1 MQKIE
6 DITLEND
13 LNNCEIYC
21 VKNNINGKYY
31 IGQALCFTG
40 SNNNKW
46 GTNGRWKSHL
56 REALNSNNQDHCILL
71 NNAIRKYGKS
81 NFEVSTLKKC
91 HRDELDENEIHY
103 IEQFNS
109 IKPFGYNIKAGG
121 YKSKLSEDTI
131 LKMKEAHMGH
141 EHSEDTKEK
150 IGKSQ
155 IGNRRSSMKR
165 RNPEDNDLPKYII
178 CSRDNNIIKR
188 YIICGFPVGIDQA
201 EYLPDIRF
209 SVAKYGSKEIALQNA
224 IEHLNQLKKQYEH
237 INLDIKENKD
247 ASEILS
253 ITQKKENIFKDKLP
267 EYIFPIIEENKIKGY
282 YVDNVMN
289 NKNKK
294 YLKREFIDKTNRW
307 NLDQAK
313 KFVDILKYINEH
325 NVDLK
330 LLDSNDLDINDVNKS
345 FYEKYYLP
353 KYFNV
358 LRKKGNIEGFVIN
371 GYPDD
376 KYKDGKFKRE
386 FQLKGR
392 TMDEAYEEGIDY
404 LENLKLGI
412 KM

>member
-13 LNNCEIYC
+13 LNNGEIYC

-141 EHSEDTKEK
+141 EHSEDTKGK

-155 IGNRRSSMKR
+155 IGNRRNTMKR
-165 RNPEDNDLPKYII
+165 RNPEDDDLPKYII

-188 YIICGFPVGIDQA
+188 YIICGFPIGIDQA
-201 EYLPDIRF
+201 EYLP
-209 SVAKYGSKEIALQNA
+209 SVSFTISKYGSKEIALQNA

-237 INLDIKENKD
+237 IYLDIKENKD
-247 ASEILS
+247 TSEILS

-267 EYIFPIIEENKIKGY
+267 EYIYPIIEENKIKGY
-282 YVDNVMN
+282 YVDNIMN

-294 YLKREFIDKTNRW
+294 YSKREFIDKTNRW

-313 KFVDILKYINEH
+313 KFVDILNYINEH

-330 LLDSNDLDINDVNKS
+330 FLDSNDLDINDVNKS

-358 LRKKGNIEGFVIN
+358 LRKKSNIEGFVIN

-392 TMDEAYEEGIDY
+392 TMNEAYEEGIDY

>member
-13 LNNCEIYC
+13 LNNGEIYC
-21 VKNNINGKYY
+21 VKNNINGKHY

-155 IGNRRSSMKR
+155 IGNRRNTMKR
-165 RNPEDNDLPKYII
+165 RNPEDNDLPKYIL
-178 CSRDNNIIKR
+178 CLRKDNIIKG
-188 YIICGFPVGIDQA
+188 YCINCFPIGIDQA
-201 EYLPDIRF
+201 EYLP
-209 SVAKYGSKEIALQNA
+209 SVSFTISKYGSKEIALQNA

-237 INLDIKENKD
+237 IKLDIKENKD

-313 KFVDILKYINEH
+313 KFVEILKYINEH